1 MPAWKMNLET
11 RGRWSNISG
20 LLATI
25 AMSLGSVWGTDSDL
39 PTKIAL
45 TLTTMA
51 GLCLS
56 VSKLAEVEHI
66 VMSVL
71 AIVLPI
77 ATIFV
82 IHVRPGTA
90 LAVVMTNV
98 IAILTSLQRAIGPAE
113 RSPKT
118 EPDKSDPK
126 PPDPGR

>member
-1 MPAWKMNLET
+1 MTFWKKNLET
-11 RGRWSNISG
+11 EGRWSNISG

-25 AMSLGSVWGTDSDL
+25 AMSLGSVWSTDSDL

-56 VSKLAEVEHI
+56 VSKLAEVEHM

-71 AIVLPI
+71 AIALPI
-77 ATIFV
+77 VTIFV

-98 IAILTSLQRAIGPAE
+98 IAILTSLQKAIGPSAK
-113 RSPKT
+113 PT
-118 EPDKSDPK
+118 ITPDA
-126 PPDPGR
+126 